1 MGYDYFYE
9 FEEMLE
15 MGLIPAVIS
24 AVPSFAVSIGTYIL
38 TALALYT
45 VAQRRGL
52 KNPWLAWIP
61 VANAWILGSL
71 SDQYRYVAK
80 REYRSK
86 RKILLTL
93 SVLSVVC
100 GIAMS
105 ILGVATAVGAVKGV
119 MHSVSEERLLEMIL
133 GPVIG
138 ILGLSVPMAGISI
151 AFVIIRFMA
160 LYDIYTSLDPRN
172 AVMYLVLSIIFK
184 ITEPFFLFFN
194 RNRDEGMPPRRQTAA
209 PVQEQPQWQPQEAPQ
224 EPWEQGETDYL

>member
-1 MGYDYFYE
+1 V
-9 FEEMLE
+9 
-15 MGLIPAVIS
+15 GLIPAIIS
-24 AVPSFAVSIGTYIL
+24 AVPSFAVSIGTYVL

-61 VANAWILGSL
+61 VANAWILGSI

-86 RKILLTL
+86 RKILL
-93 SVLSVVC
+93 VLAIASVVC

-105 ILGVATAVGAVKGV
+105 VLGVATAVGAVKGV
-119 MHSVSEERLLEMIL
+119 MRSVTDERLLEMIL

-194 RNRDEGMPPRRQTAA
+194 RNRDEGMPPRKQTAA